1 MSGAFRPHPGSE
13 PFVEPEIV
21 PPRHGHEIAEPLVG
35 DLVRDHFVNALL
47 GRELMN
53 LPDQIAAPFRNR

>member
-21 PPRHGHEIAEPLVG
+21 PPRHGDEITEPLVG
-35 DLVRDHFVNALL
+35 HLVRDHFINALL
-47 GRELMN
+47 GCTPMN
-53 LPDQIAAPFRNR
+53 LQDQITAPFRSR